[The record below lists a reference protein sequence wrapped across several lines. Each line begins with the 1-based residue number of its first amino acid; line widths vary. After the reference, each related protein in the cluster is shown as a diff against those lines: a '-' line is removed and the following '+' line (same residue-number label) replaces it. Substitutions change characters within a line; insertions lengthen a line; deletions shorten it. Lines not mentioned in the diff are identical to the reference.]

1 MFLIK
6 KFIYLIVFTIFI
18 QGAAVAAGGEEA
30 YQRGRDI
37 RLQGGDPEENNK
49 RAAGAFREAVAA
61 GHLRAHAELGMMYL
75 KGDGVSHDPAKARE
89 LFKTA
94 SEKGLVLAQY
104 QLAELM
110 RKGLGGEQNMQ
121 AAIKWYEQAGKQ
133 GHVAA
138 MSKLGQLYSGEEE
151 GIEADYP
158 RAYAWYILAK
168 QNGGFV
174 SNGKLEIIE
183 RSMGPKG
190 MDKVKK
196 LVRELNS
203 SENQG

>member
-1 MFLIK
+1 MK
-6 KFIYLIVFTIFI
+6 KLAYLIVFSILV
-18 QGAAVAAGGEEA
+18 QGGAVAAGGEEA
-30 YQRGRDI
+30 YQRGRDL
-37 RLQGGDPEENNK
+37 RLQSGDPEEKN
-49 RAAGAFREAVAA
+49 RQAAEAFREAVDA
-61 GHLRAHAELGMMYL
+61 GHLRAHNELGMMYL
-75 KGDGVSHDPAKARE
+75 KGDGVARDPARARA
-89 LFKTA
+89 LFTTA
-94 SEKGLVLAQY
+94 SENGLVLAQY

-110 RKGLGGEQNMQ
+110 RTGVGGEKDMQ
-121 AAIKWYEQAGKQ
+121 AAIKWYEQAAGQ

-151 GIEADYP
+151 GVEPDYP

-168 QNGGFV
+168 EYGGFV

-196 LVRELNS
+196 LVQELAP
-203 SENQG
+203 SEKQG